1 MLFAGGQGGLLSLF
15 ILYCGEVSLG
25 YFMTAELIIV
35 QVLNGIQY
43 GLLLFLIASGLTLV
57 LGVMGILNLAH
68 GSMYMVGAYLM
79 WYFVTVTGSFTVS
92 AALSATIALS
102 LGILI
107 ERVLI
112 QRFYNR
118 NHLDQV
124 LVTIGMILVFNSLQ
138 SILFGN
144 DPYGVP
150 VPDALDGGI
159 PLTNNSTYAVYRIF
173 VAVICVGIAGLL
185 YFVIG
190 RTRLGMMIRA
200 GKSNREMVEA
210 LGVNIKSLYT
220 IVFAFGVMLAAI
232 AGIIASPISSIV
244 PGMGES
250 VLITCFVVVV
260 IGGMGSIKGAFIAA
274 LLVGLIST
282 FFSILMPSM
291 ANMIIYIFMILVLL
305 IKPQGLFAK

>member
-1 MLFAGGQGGLLSLF
+1 MTTELFFVQ
-15 ILYCGEVSLG
+15 
-25 YFMTAELIIV
+25 LI
-35 QVLNGIQY
+35 NGIQY

-57 LGVMGILNLAH
+57 FGVMGILNLAH
-68 GSMYMVGAYLM
+68 GSMYMVGAYLV

-92 AALSATIALS
+92 AVISAIIALT

-112 QRFYNR
+112 QRLYNR

-124 LVTIGMILVFNSLQ
+124 LLTIGMIFVFNSLQ

-144 DPYGVP
+144 DPYGVA
-150 VPDALDGGI
+150 VPGALGGGI
-159 PLTNNSTYAVYRIF
+159 PFTDNSSYPIYRIF
-173 VAVICVGIAGLL
+173 AALICVAIAGAL
-185 YFVIG
+185 YYVV
-190 RTRLGMMIRA
+190 RSTRLCMLIRA
-200 GKSNREMVEA
+200 GESNREMVEA

-220 IVFAFGVMLAAI
+220 IVFAIGVMLAAVS
-232 AGIIASPISSIV
+232 GIIAAPMRSIV

-260 IGGMGSIKGAFIAA
+260 IGGMGSITGAFVGA

-282 FFSILMPSM
+282 FSSVLMPSM
-291 ANMIIYIFMILVLL
+291 SNMIIYIFMILVLL
-305 IKPQGLFAK
+305 VKPQGLFAK